1 MNLEQLKKELATEAK
16 AKGICSEWYN
26 FILSAPS
33 KERLITLFIKGLDFC
48 IYNDFPAAHLRAEFA
63 GIRQHYGIFVNDR
76 INVKSSR
83 NIIAFG
89 TSEGKADFTNF
100 DVAQIWA
107 RDDTRITVRV
117 RNNAFVCIDIADR
130 AEIEII
136 ASDAARVSVFLHG
149 GTYTSKP
156 TGNAK
161 IKVIDKRK

>member
-1 MNLEQLKKELATEAK
+1 MKLEKLKKELAAEAK
-16 AKGICSEWYN
+16 AKGICREWYN
-26 FILSAPS
+26 YILNAPS
-33 KERLITLFIKGLDFC
+33 KERLMTLFVKGVDFC

-63 GIRQHYGIFVNDR
+63 GIRQHYGVFVNDN
-76 INVKSSR
+76 INVKSLRS
-83 NIIAFG
+83 IIAFG
-89 TSEGKADFTNF
+89 TSEGQTDFANF

-130 AEIEII
+130 AKVEII

-156 TGNAK
+156 SGNAK
-161 IKVIDKRK
+161 IKVIDKK